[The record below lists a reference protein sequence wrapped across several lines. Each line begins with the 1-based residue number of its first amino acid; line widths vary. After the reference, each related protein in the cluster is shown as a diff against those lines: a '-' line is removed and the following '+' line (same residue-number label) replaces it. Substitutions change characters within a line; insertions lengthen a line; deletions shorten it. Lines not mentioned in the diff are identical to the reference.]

1 MLSLV
6 KHVIVDDDER
16 VLVAEAQVARQ
27 REVIAHLEARGSD
40 TSEAKSTLSALR
52 YSLRLIR
59 LHRRRLQS
67 NRPVPRIAR
76 NARPR

>member
-1 MLSLV
+1 MV
-6 KHVIVDDDER
+6 GHVMSDDDER
-16 VLVAEAQVARQ
+16 VLVAQAARQ